1 MKKLLLIL
9 FTPILLLTSCSKS
22 GVTPQ
27 SLEGVIVG
35 KKWILN
41 NDVNGFYLSQ
51 NGGFYSTAMCGEDVQ
66 QGNWIIEEDLI
77 KYRYYLNNS
86 QEVTILY
93 GQVSE
98 YTSTQIKLVDSS
110 DPNMTV
116 NTVYN
121 AFTEIYGCTDATA
134 DNYNE
139 DANCDDG
146 SCNYCINND
155 CTYVPDD
162 NFEAYLEVN
171 GMGDGIAFN
180 DYVTTSNINGVTHLV
195 VDNIG
200 ANDMTG
206 IEDFISLTSLEVEAN
221 YLSNLDL
228 SNNTALTYLNLMHHT
243 LSELDLSNNTA
254 LVSLVLNGDLEECQL
269 TNLDVSMLTDLTSL
283 TCTYSSISD
292 IDLSNN
298 TALTYLNC
306 QGNPITSINL
316 SNNTALTYLSCGET
330 ALTGIDLSNNTAL
343 TFLYC
348 GMSPITNLNLTQNF
362 ALTTLSCQST
372 FLINL
377 DLSNNINLSSFYAEG
392 NDYLYCIKVDDAT
405 WSTANWTNID
415 PQHYFSEDCSAK

>member
-9 FTPILLLTSCSKS
+9 LCPILLLTSCSKS

-27 SLEGVIVG
+27 SLESVIVG

-51 NGGFYSTAMCGEDVQ
+51 NGGFYSTEVCGEDVQ
-66 QGNWIIEEDLI
+66 QGNWIIEDDLI

-121 AFTEIYGCTDATA
+121 AFTEIYGCTDAAA

-162 NFEAYLEVN
+162 NFEAYLEAN

-195 VDNIG
+195 VDNIIV
-200 ANDMTG
+200 NDMTG
-206 IEDFISLTSLEVEAN
+206 IEDFISLTSLEVDAN
-221 YLSNLDL
+221 EFSNLDL

-254 LVSLVLNGDLEECQL
+254 LVSLVLNGDMTEFSQL
-269 TNLDVSMLTDLTSL
+269 TSLDVSMLTDLISL
-283 TCTYSSISD
+283 TFTYSSISD

-298 TALTYLNC
+298 TALTYLDCNFN
-306 QGNPITSINL
+306 QLTSL
-316 SNNTALTYLSCGET
+316 DVSNNT
-330 ALTGIDLSNNTAL
+330 N
-343 TFLYC
+343 
-348 GMSPITNLNLTQNF
+348 
-362 ALTTLSCQST
+362 LTTLWCGMNQLAS
-372 FLINL
+372 L
-377 DLSNNINLSSFYAEG
+377 DLRNGNNPNFSGFYCGINNNL
-392 NDYLYCIKVDDAT
+392 NCISVDDSV

-415 PQHYFSEDCSAK
+415 PHHYFSEDCSTK

>member
-9 FTPILLLTSCSKS
+9 FCPILLLTSCSKS

-51 NGGFYSTAMCGEDVQ
+51 NGGFYSTEVCGEDVQ
-66 QGNWIIEEDLI
+66 QGNWIIEDDLI
-77 KYRYYLNNS
+77 KYRYYLNS

-146 SCNYCINND
+146 GCNYCISNE

-162 NFEAYLEVN
+162 NFEQQLIDLGYDDILDN
-171 GMGDGIAFN
+171 
-180 DYVTTSNINGVTHLV
+180 YVLTENINQITNLELLLGAPVDPDLEGTHNRIQ
-195 VDNIG
+195 NI
-200 ANDMTG
+200 TG
-206 IEDFISLTSLEVEAN
+206 LEDFISLSDLHLTGW
-221 YLSNLDL
+221 LSIDL
-228 SNNTALTYLNLMHHT
+228 SSLPSLISITTDEFYGAGPIKAHNGTLLSISGPGSFDIAGATALTHFHSYYLNV
-243 LSELDLSNNTA
+243 SELDFSNNIA
-254 LVSLVLNGDLEECQL
+254 LETLILSDGNGDG
-269 TNLDVSMLTDLTSL
+269 NL
-283 TCTYSSISD
+283 
-292 IDLSNN
+292 
-298 TALTYLNC
+298 
-306 QGNPITSINL
+306 NL
-316 SNNTALTYLSCGET
+316 SNNV
-330 ALTGIDLSNNTAL
+330 
-343 TFLYC
+343 
-348 GMSPITNLNLTQNF
+348 NLTQLHLN
-362 ALTTLSCQST
+362 
-372 FLINL
+372 
-377 DLSNNINLSSFYAEG
+377 NLSGLECVQVHNVS
-392 NDYLYCIKVDDAT
+392 
-405 WSTANWTNID
+405 WANSISD
-415 PQHYFSEDCSAK
+415 LQLDSEIYFSEDCP